1 MFTETEL
8 TAAQMQ
14 DLASQRPVANFQSRF
29 GDDEPRKG
37 CDVLVEA
44 LERQGVDTVFAYPGG
59 ASMEI
64 HQALTRAESNIRN
77 ILCRHEQGEIFA
89 AEGYA
94 KVRRR
99 DAHAHTGIRART
111 RTRARTPT
119 HAHTHSLCS
128 YHVDAGVPRRMR

>member
-37 CDVLVEA
+37 ADILVEA
-44 LERQGVDTVFAYPGG
+44 LEREGVDCVFAYPGG

-64 HQALTRAESNIRN
+64 HQSLTKSKTGVRN
-77 ILCRHEQGEIFA
+77 ILCRHEQGEVFA

-94 KVRRR
+94 KCTRQGGACASPPPAPARRTSSP
-99 DAHAHTGIRART
+99 AS
-111 RTRARTPT
+111 RTP
-119 HAHTHSLCS
+119 CS
-128 YHVDAGVPRRMR
+128 TPCPWSPSPGRCPGA